1 FDAGYLR
8 EGGPADI
15 VIFDQAEERII
26 KAEFASKSSNS
37 PFIGDKLKGVV
48 HYTICN
54 GEIVY
59 QKDSHAATLV

>member
-1 FDAGYLR
+1 
-8 EGGPADI
+8 
-15 VIFDQAEERII
+15 IFDQAEERII